1 MYKTDFHV
9 FNCTKITFRTIIS
22 FFCPLS
28 ISMLP
33 LTLSQQKKDLMQRF
47 YALFTFLVLFAVQL
61 SAQSADCLN
70 IYLTRTDSSSYD
82 TVLLD
87 VRIRNYANTI
97 GLQYTTQW
105 DTSVLQLLD
114 VRNFG
119 LPGLKKSNFSF
130 GSPNVNKGLLS
141 LSWTQLD
148 SLSLP
153 DGARL
158 YSLLFVVKN
167 KTAAAT
173 TVRFT
178 DAPVPSE
185 VVYWNNRSQSITG
198 LIGLKVN
205 LKSHSTPNPLRFTQ
219 ICSAMNTCNDSLAS
233 ASVSVS
239 GGVPPYRY
247 FWTGQGRTFQTASIS
262 GAVPGNYQLWV
273 SDNRDT
279 IPALVAISIN
289 GTGAGGVYL
298 SYRIICDDSIKQRA
312 TITVNSLDV
321 SGAHT
326 FQWSNGFRETGGSFS
341 SIRLAKDSLYSV
353 TVTDANGCSR
363 SLSGLSANN
372 CYQIPQDTIPQDTIV
387 YPDPFRPRLVVQ
399 SARANTGEVFCTP
412 VIADGFQQLSGL
424 QFGLRW
430 DPQALT
436 FQRIN
441 YTKPNIA
448 DLSTFGLGNVANGE
462 LRFVKFFS
470 PSPVAFSGDTLFEVC
485 FTPKFS
491 GDSTQITFDPN
502 TLPPLAVDAQQN
514 LISFLPYGGV
524 VIVGSSIWPGDT
536 DANGV
541 VNQFDLLPL
550 GLAYGNRGTA
560 RPNAKV
566 TWERHNTQKW
576 GTALINTNID
586 LAIVD
591 ADGNG
596 RIDAADTSALAR
608 NWQRQHGDGLPKLY
622 QPEIRGSGASL
633 FIDADT
639 VLSGSGQWFPLE
651 LGTTD
656 KVAENV
662 YGLAFSISYDPAQVQ
677 EAELNFNAESSWLGT
692 LGQNLIAFQ
701 RNNPAKGRIDIA
713 LTRTDGRNVSGYGRI
728 GKVKITIEDVI
739 LNLRENENP
748 KIQLGIENVRL
759 INNADQ
765 IIPVTPLPSTPT
777 AKKGTT
783 TSAYDPY
790 LDARIRVYPQPAS
803 DQLYLDY
810 GDLPLRSVQLL
821 QLDGKALSGVLVP
834 QRSLSLA
841 GIPNGVYLLK
851 VVAESGVVMKKVLVA
866 R

>member
-1 MYKTDFHV
+1 
-9 FNCTKITFRTIIS
+9 
-22 FFCPLS
+22 
-28 ISMLP
+28 
-33 LTLSQQKKDLMQRF
+33 MQRF
-47 YALFTFLVLFAVQL
+47 YALFTFLVLFAVQS

-70 IYLTRTDSSSYD
+70 IYLTRTDTSSYD

-87 VRIRNYANTI
+87 VRVRNYGNTI

-114 VRNFG
+114 VHNFG
-119 LPGLKKSNFSF
+119 LPELKKSNFSF
-130 GSPNVNKGLLS
+130 GSPNINKGLLS

-148 SLSLP
+148 SIYLP

-167 KTAAAT
+167 KTAATT
-173 TVRFT
+173 TVRFI

-185 VVYWNNRSQSITG
+185 VVYRNNRSQAITG
-198 LIGLKVN
+198 LIGLKLN
-205 LKSHSTPNPLRFTQ
+205 LKSHYTPNPLRLTQ
-219 ICSAMNTCNDSLAS
+219 ICSAMNTCKDSLAS

-247 FWTGQGRTFQTASIS
+247 FWVGKGWTFQTASIR
-262 GAVPGNYQLWV
+262 GAVPGDYQLWV
-273 SDNRDT
+273 SDQNQDS
-279 IPALVAISIN
+279 IPALVAVSVN
-289 GTGAGGVYL
+289 APGSGAIYL
-298 SYRIICDDSIKQRA
+298 YSRVICDDSSKQRA
-312 TITVNSLDV
+312 TIIVNSIDV
-321 SGAHT
+321 PGGYI
-326 FQWSNGFRETGGSFS
+326 FQWNNGFKENGVNSS
-341 SIRLAKDSLYSV
+341 SIRVAKDSLYSV
-353 TVTDANGCSR
+353 TVTDSKGCIG
-363 SLSGLSANN
+363 SLSGLSATN
-372 CYQIPQDTIPQDTIV
+372 CYPAPQDTIPQDTIV
-387 YPDPFRPRLVVQ
+387 YPDPLKPRLVVQ
-399 SARANTGEVFCTP
+399 STIANTGEVFCTP
-412 VIADGFQQLSGL
+412 VIADNFQQLNGF

-430 DPQALT
+430 DPQALS

-441 YTKPNIA
+441 YTQPNII
-448 DLSTFGLGNVANGE
+448 DINTLGLGNVANGE
-462 LRFVKFFS
+462 LRFVKVFS
-470 PSPVAFSGDTLFEVC
+470 PGSVAFSGETLFEVC

-491 GDSTQITFDPN
+491 GDSTQITFGPG
-502 TLPPLAVDAQQN
+502 TLPPLAVDSQQN
-514 LISFLPYGGV
+514 LIPFLTYSGS
-524 VIVGSSIWPGDT
+524 VITAPSIWPGDA
-536 DANGV
+536 DGNGV
-541 VNQFDLLPL
+541 VDQFDLLPL
-550 GLAYGNRGTA
+550 GLAYGTRGTA
-560 RPNAKV
+560 RPNAQI

-576 GTALINTNID
+576 GTTLINTNID
-586 LAIVD
+586 LAFVD

-596 RIDAADTSALAR
+596 QIDAADTSALAR
-608 NWQRQHGDGLPKLY
+608 NWQREHGDGLPKLY

-639 VLSGSGQWFPLE
+639 VLSGPGQWFPLE
-651 LGTTD
+651 LGTAD
-656 KVAENV
+656 KVAENI
-662 YGLAFSISYDPAQVQ
+662 YGLAFSVSYDPAQVQ
-677 EAELNFNAESSWLGT
+677 EMELNFSAESSWLGT

-701 RNNPAKGRIDIA
+701 RNNPVEGRIDIA

-739 LNLRENENP
+739 LNLRDEENP

-790 LDARIRVYPQPAS
+790 LDARIRVYPQPAK
-803 DQLYLDY
+803 DQLFLDY

-821 QLDGKALSGVLVP
+821 QIDGKALGGVLVP

>member
-1 MYKTDFHV
+1 
-9 FNCTKITFRTIIS
+9 
-22 FFCPLS
+22 
-28 ISMLP
+28 
-33 LTLSQQKKDLMQRF
+33 MQRF
-47 YALFTFLVLFAVQL
+47 YALFTFLVLFVVQS

-70 IYLTRTDSSSYD
+70 IYLTRTDTSSYD

-87 VRIRNYANTI
+87 VRVRNYGNTI

-119 LPGLKKSNFSF
+119 LPELKKSNFSF
-130 GSPNVNKGLLS
+130 GSTNISRGLLS

-148 SLSLP
+148 SVYLP

-158 YSLLFVVKN
+158 YSLVFVVKN
-167 KTAAAT
+167 KTTATT
-173 TVRFT
+173 TVRFSN
-178 DAPVPSE
+178 APVPSE
-185 VVYWNNRSQSITG
+185 VIYRNKTIQAQAITG
-198 LIGLKVN
+198 LIGLKLN
-205 LKSHSTPNPLRFTQ
+205 LKSPYRPAPLRFTQ
-219 ICSAMNTCNDSLAS
+219 ICSAMNSCKDSLAN

-247 FWTGQGRTFQTASIS
+247 FWTGKGRTFQTASIS
-262 GAVPGNYQLWV
+262 GAVPGDYQLWV
-273 SDNRDT
+273 SDQNRDT
-279 IPALVAISIN
+279 IPALVAVSVN
-289 GTGAGGVYL
+289 APGSGAIYL
-298 SYRIICDDSIKQRA
+298 YSRVICDDSSKQSA
-312 TITVNSLDV
+312 TIIV
-321 SGAHT
+321 SSIDGPGGYF
-326 FQWSNGFRETGGSFS
+326 FQWSNGFKQNGVNSS
-341 SIRLAKDSLYSV
+341 SIRVAKDSLYSV
-353 TVTDANGCSR
+353 TVTDAEGCVG
-363 SLSGLSANN
+363 SLFGLSAAN
-372 CYQIPQDTIPQDTIV
+372 CYLVPQDTIPQDTVV
-387 YPDPFRPRLVVQ
+387 YPDPSKPRLLVQ
-399 SARANTGEVFCTP
+399 STIANTGEVFCTP
-412 VIADGFQQLSGL
+412 VIADKFQQLNGL

-436 FQRIN
+436 FQKIN
-441 YTKPNIA
+441 YTKPNII
-448 DLSTFGLGNVANGE
+448 DVNTFGLGNVAKGE
-462 LRFVKFFS
+462 LRFVKVFS
-470 PSPVAFSGDTLFEVC
+470 PSAVAFSGETLFEVC

-491 GDSTQITFDPN
+491 GDSTQITFGPG

-514 LISFLPYGGV
+514 LIPFLTYGGA
-524 VIVGSSIWPGDT
+524 VITAPSIWPGDA
-536 DANGV
+536 DGNGV
-541 VNQFDLLPL
+541 VDQFDLLPL
-550 GLAYGNRGTA
+550 GLAYGTRGTA
-560 RPNAKV
+560 RTKAEI

-576 GTALINTNID
+576 GTTLINTNID
-586 LAIVD
+586 LAFVD

-608 NWQRQHGDGLPKLY
+608 NWQRKHGDGLPKLY

-639 VLSGSGQWFPLE
+639 ILSGPGQWFPLE
-651 LGTTD
+651 LGTID
-656 KVAENV
+656 KLAENV

-677 EAELNFNAESSWLGT
+677 EAELSFSAENSWLGT

-701 RNNPAKGRIDIA
+701 RNTPVAGRIDVA

-739 LNLRENENP
+739 LNLRDEENP

-765 IIPVTPLPSTPT
+765 IIPVSPLPSTPT
-777 AKKGTT
+777 AKKGVS

-790 LDARIRVYPQPAS
+790 LDARIRVYPQPAN
-803 DQLYLDY
+803 DHLYLDY

-821 QLDGKALSGVLVP
+821 QIDGKALSPVLVP

-841 GIPNGVYLLK
+841 GFPNGIYLLK

>member
-1 MYKTDFHV
+1 
-9 FNCTKITFRTIIS
+9 
-22 FFCPLS
+22 
-28 ISMLP
+28 
-33 LTLSQQKKDLMQRF
+33 MQRF
-47 YALFTFLVLFAVQL
+47 YALFTFLVLFVVQL

-70 IYLTRTDSSSYD
+70 IYLARTDISSFD

-87 VRIRNYANTI
+87 VRVHNYGNTI

-119 LPGLKKSNFSF
+119 LPELRKSNFSF

-141 LSWTQLD
+141 FSWTQLD
-148 SLSLP
+148 SFYLP
-153 DGARL
+153 EDARL

-167 KTAAAT
+167 KTAVAT

-178 DAPVPSE
+178 NAPVPSE
-185 VVYWNNRSQSITG
+185 VVYRNNRSEAITG
-198 LIGLKVN
+198 LIGLKLN
-205 LKSHSTPNPLRFTQ
+205 LKSHSTPNPLLFAK
-219 ICSAMNTCNDSLAS
+219 ICSAMNTCKDSLAS
-233 ASVSVS
+233 ASVSVT

-247 FWTGQGRTFQTASIS
+247 FWKGKGQTFQTASIS
-262 GAVPGNYQLWV
+262 GAVPGDYQLWV
-273 SDNRDT
+273 SDQNQDT
-279 IPALVAISIN
+279 IPALVAVSKNNFSSEAIN
-289 GTGAGGVYL
+289 LVFSTL
-298 SYRIICDDSIKQRA
+298 CDDSTKQRA
-312 TITVNSLDV
+312 KIIVAYFNLP
-321 SGAHT
+321 GAYN
-326 FQWSNGFRETGGSFS
+326 FSWSNGFQENGVYFS
-341 SIRLAKDSLYSV
+341 TLSVAKDSLYSV
-353 TVTDANGCSR
+353 TVTDGNGCSG
-363 SLSGLSANN
+363 SLSGLSAAG
-372 CYQIPQDTIPQDTIV
+372 CYFPQDTIV
-387 YPDPFRPRLVVQ
+387 SPPDTIVNPGTDKPSLRVQ
-399 SARANTGEVFCTP
+399 SKIANTGEVFCTP

-430 DPQALT
+430 DSQALT

-441 YTKPNIA
+441 YTKPNII
-448 DLSTFGLGNVANGE
+448 DLSAFGLGNVANGE
-462 LRFVKFFS
+462 LRFVKVFS
-470 PSPVAFSGDTLFEVC
+470 PNAVAFSGETLFEVC

-491 GDSTQITFDPN
+491 GDSTLITFGPG

-514 LISFLPYGGV
+514 LIPFTTYSGS
-524 VIVGSSIWPGDT
+524 VITAPSIWPGDA
-536 DANGV
+536 DGNGV
-541 VNQFDLLPL
+541 VDQFDLLPL
-550 GLAYGNRGTA
+550 GLAHGTRGTS
-560 RPNAKV
+560 RPNAQI
-566 TWERHNTQKW
+566 TWQRHNTQKW
-576 GTALINTNID
+576 GVPLINSNID
-586 LAIVD
+586 LAFVD

-651 LGTTD
+651 LGTAD
-656 KVAENV
+656 KLAENV
-662 YGLAFSISYDPAQVQ
+662 YGLAFSISYDPVQVQ
-677 EAELNFNAESSWLGT
+677 EAELSFSAESSWLGT

-701 RNNPAKGRIDIA
+701 RNNPVAGRIDIA

-739 LNLRENENP
+739 LNLRDEENP

-759 INNADQ
+759 INNADL

-777 AKKGTT
+777 TKKGTT

-821 QLDGKALSGVLVP
+821 QIDGKALSGVLVP

>member
-1 MYKTDFHV
+1 
-9 FNCTKITFRTIIS
+9 
-22 FFCPLS
+22 
-28 ISMLP
+28 
-33 LTLSQQKKDLMQRF
+33 MQRF
-47 YALFTFLVLFAVQL
+47 YAVFTFLVLFAVQL

-87 VRIRNYANTI
+87 VRVRNYGNAI

-119 LPGLKKSNFSF
+119 LPELKKSNFSF

-148 SLSLP
+148 SIYLP

-167 KTAAAT
+167 KTAATT

-185 VVYWNNRSQSITG
+185 VVYTVNRAMPITG
-198 LIGLKVN
+198 LIGLKLN

-219 ICSAMNTCNDSLAS
+219 ICTAMNSCKDSLAS
-233 ASVSVS
+233 ANVSVS

-247 FWTGQGRTFQTASIS
+247 FWTGKGQTFQTASIS
-262 GAVPGNYQLWV
+262 GAVPGDYQLWV
-273 SDNRDT
+273 SDQNRDT
-279 IPALVAISIN
+279 IPALVAVSIDST
-289 GTGAGGVYL
+289 GTELVYL
-298 SYRIICDDSIKQRA
+298 YPNVICDDTTKQSA
-312 TITVNSLDV
+312 TIIVNSIDV
-321 SGAHT
+321 SRRYT
-326 FQWSNGFRETGGSFS
+326 FKWSNGFKENEANS
-341 SIRLAKDSLYSV
+341 SAIRAAKDSIYSV
-353 TVTDANGCSR
+353 TITGANGCS
-363 SLSGLSANN
+363 SSFFGLTASE
-372 CYQIPQDTIPQDTIV
+372 CFGTQDTIV
-387 YPDPFRPRLVVQ
+387 SPPDTIVSPPDTIVNPGNGKPSLLVQ
-399 SARANTGEVFCTP
+399 STIANRGEVFCTP

-436 FQRIN
+436 FQKIN
-441 YTKPNIA
+441 YTKPNIV
-448 DLSTFGLGNVANGE
+448 DLSTFGLGNVAKGE
-462 LRFVKFFS
+462 LRFVKVFS
-470 PSPVAFSGDTLFEVC
+470 PSPVAFSGETLFEVC

-491 GDSTQITFDPN
+491 SDSTQITFGPS

-514 LISFLPYGGV
+514 LIPFTTYSGS
-524 VIVGSSIWPGDT
+524 VIFAPSIWPGDA
-536 DANGV
+536 DGNGV
-541 VNQFDLLPL
+541 VDQFDLLPL
-550 GLAYGNRGTA
+550 GLAYGTSGTPRA
-560 RPNAKV
+560 NAQI
-566 TWERHNTQKW
+566 TWEGHNTQKW
-576 GTALINTNID
+576 GSTLINSNID
-586 LAIVD
+586 LAFVD

-596 RIDAADTSALAR
+596 RIDAADTTALAR

-633 FIDADT
+633 FIDVDT
-639 VLSGSGQWFPLE
+639 ILSGPGQWFPLE
-651 LGTTD
+651 LGTAD

-662 YGLAFSISYDPAQVQ
+662 YGLAFSVSYDPAQVQ
-677 EAELNFNAESSWLGT
+677 EAELSFSVESSWLGT

-739 LNLRENENP
+739 LNLRDEENP

-783 TSAYDPY
+783 TSAYAPY
-790 LDARIRVYPQPAS
+790 LDARIRIYPQPAR

-810 GDLPLRSVQLL
+810 GDLSLRSVQLL
-821 QLDGKALSGVLVP
+821 QLDGKALSGLMTP

>member
-1 MYKTDFHV
+1 
-9 FNCTKITFRTIIS
+9 
-22 FFCPLS
+22 
-28 ISMLP
+28 
-33 LTLSQQKKDLMQRF
+33 MQRF

-70 IYLTRTDSSSYD
+70 IYLTRTDTSSND

-87 VRIRNYANTI
+87 VRVRNYANTI

-119 LPGLKKSNFSF
+119 LPELKKSNFSF
-130 GSPNVNKGLLS
+130 GSPNISKGLLS

-148 SLSLP
+148 SFYLP

-173 TVRFT
+173 TVRFSN
-178 DAPVPSE
+178 APVPSE
-185 VVYWNNRSQSITG
+185 VVYRNNRSQAITG
-198 LIGLKVN
+198 LIGLKLN
-205 LKSHSTPNPLRFTQ
+205 LKSHSAPNPLRFIQ
-219 ICSAMNTCNDSLAS
+219 ICSAMNSCKDSLAS

-247 FWTGQGRTFQTASIS
+247 FWTGKGRTFQTANIS
-262 GAVPGNYQLWV
+262 SALPGDYQLWV
-273 SDNRDT
+273 SDQNRDT
-279 IPALVAISIN
+279 IPALVAVSVN
-289 GTGAGGVYL
+289 APGSGAIYL
-298 SYRIICDDSIKQRA
+298 YSRVVCDDSSKQSA
-312 TITVNSLDV
+312 TIIVSSIDV
-321 SGAHT
+321 PGGYV
-326 FQWSNGFRETGGSFS
+326 FQWSNGFKQTSVNSS
-341 SIRLAKDSLYSV
+341 SIRVAKDSLYSL
-353 TVTDANGCSR
+353 TVTDSNGCIG
-363 SLSGLSANN
+363 SLFGLSATN
-372 CYQIPQDTIPQDTIV
+372 CYTVPQDTIPQDTIV
-387 YPDPFRPRLVVQ
+387 YPDPFKPRLLVQ
-399 SARANTGEVFCTP
+399 STIANTGEVFCTP
-412 VIADGFQQLSGL
+412 VIADNFKQLYGL

-430 DPQALT
+430 DPQALS

-441 YTKPNIA
+441 YTMPNII
-448 DLSTFGLGNVANGE
+448 DINTLGLGNVTNGE
-462 LRFVKFFS
+462 LRFVKVFS
-470 PSPVAFSGDTLFEVC
+470 PSAIAFSGETLFEVC

-491 GDSTQITFDPN
+491 GDSTQITFGPG
-502 TLPPLAVDAQQN
+502 TLPTLAVDAQQN
-514 LISFLPYGGV
+514 LIPFLTYGGA
-524 VIVGSSIWPGDT
+524 VITAPSIWPGDA
-536 DANGV
+536 DGNGV
-541 VNQFDLLPL
+541 VDQFDLLPL
-550 GLAYGNRGTA
+550 GLAYGTRGTA
-560 RPNAKV
+560 RPNAQI

-576 GTALINTNID
+576 GTPLINTNID
-586 LAIVD
+586 LAFVD

-596 RIDAADTSALAR
+596 QIDAADTTALAR
-608 NWQRQHGDGLPKLY
+608 NWQREHGDGLPKLY

-639 VLSGSGQWFPLE
+639 VLSGPGQWFPLE
-651 LGTTD
+651 LGTAD

-662 YGLAFSISYDPAQVQ
+662 YGLAFSVSYDPAQVQ
-677 EAELNFNAESSWLGT
+677 ETELSFSAESSWLGT

-701 RNNPAKGRIDIA
+701 RNNPVEGRIDVA

-739 LNLRENENP
+739 LNLRDGENP

-790 LDARIRVYPQPAS
+790 LDARIRVYPQPAR
-803 DQLYLDY
+803 DQLFLDY
-810 GDLPLRSVQLL
+810 GDLRLRSVQLL
-821 QLDGKALSGVLVP
+821 QIDGKALSGVLVP

-841 GIPNGVYLLK
+841 GIPNGIYLLK

>member
-1 MYKTDFHV
+1 
-9 FNCTKITFRTIIS
+9 
-22 FFCPLS
+22 
-28 ISMLP
+28 
-33 LTLSQQKKDLMQRF
+33 MQRF

-70 IYLTRTDSSSYD
+70 IYLARTDTSSYD

-87 VRIRNYANTI
+87 VRVRNYGSAI

-105 DTSVLQLLD
+105 DTTVLQLLD

-119 LPGLKKSNFSF
+119 LPELKKSDFSF
-130 GSPNVNKGLLS
+130 GSPNISKGLLS
-141 LSWTQLD
+141 FSWTQLD
-148 SLSLP
+148 SIYLP

-167 KTAAAT
+167 KNAATT

-178 DAPVPSE
+178 NAPVPSE
-185 VVYWNNRSQSITG
+185 VIYRNNRSQAITG
-198 LIGLKVN
+198 LIGLKLN
-205 LKSHSTPNPLRFTQ
+205 LKSHSTPNPLRLTQ
-219 ICSAMNTCNDSLAS
+219 ICSAMNTCKDSLAS

-239 GGVPPYRY
+239 GGIPPYRY
-247 FWTGQGRTFQTASIS
+247 FWTGKGQTFQTASVS
-262 GAVPGNYQLWV
+262 GAVPGDYQLWV
-273 SDNRDT
+273 SDQNRDS
-279 IPALVAISIN
+279 IPALVAVSVN
-289 GTGAGGVYL
+289 APGSGAIYL
-298 SYRIICDDSIKQRA
+298 YSRVVCDDISKQSA
-312 TITVNSLDV
+312 TIIVNSIDV
-321 SGAHT
+321 PGGYVFH
-326 FQWSNGFRETGGSFS
+326 WSNGFQQTSVSSS
-341 SIRLAKDSLYSV
+341 SIRVAKDSLYSV
-353 TVTDANGCSR
+353 TVTDAKGCIG
-363 SLSGLSANN
+363 SLSGLSATN
-372 CYQIPQDTIPQDTIV
+372 CYLVPQDTIPQDTIV
-387 YPDPFRPRLVVQ
+387 YPDPSKPRLVVQ
-399 SARANTGEVFCTP
+399 SRVANTGEGFCTP
-412 VIADGFQQLSGL
+412 VIADKFQQLNGL

-441 YTKPNIA
+441 YTKPNMI
-448 DLSTFGLGNVANGE
+448 DVNTLGLGNVANGE
-462 LRFVKFFS
+462 LRFVKVFT
-470 PSPVAFSGDTLFEVC
+470 PTVAFSDEVLFEVC
-485 FTPKFS
+485 FTPRFS
-491 GDSTQITFDPN
+491 GDSTQITFGPG

-514 LISFLPYGGV
+514 LIPFLTYGGV
-524 VIVGSSIWPGDT
+524 VITAPSIWPGDA
-536 DANGV
+536 DGNGV
-541 VNQFDLLPL
+541 VDQFDLLPL
-550 GLAYGNRGTA
+550 GLAYGTRGTA
-560 RPNAKV
+560 RPNAQI

-576 GTALINTNID
+576 GATLINTNTD
-586 LAIVD
+586 LAFVD

-596 RIDAADTSALAR
+596 QIDAADTTALAR

-639 VLSGSGQWFPLE
+639 VLNGPGQWFPLE
-651 LGTTD
+651 LGTAE

-677 EAELNFNAESSWLGT
+677 ETELSFSAESSWLGA

-701 RNNPAKGRIDIA
+701 RNSPLEGRIDVA

-739 LNLRENENP
+739 LNLRDEENP

-765 IIPVTPLPSTPT
+765 IIPVTPVPSTPT
-777 AKKGTT
+777 AKKGVT
-783 TSAYDPY
+783 TSAYAPY
-790 LDARIRVYPQPAS
+790 LDARIRVYPQPAR
-803 DQLYLDY
+803 DQLFLDY

-821 QLDGKALSGVLVP
+821 QIDGKALSGILAP

>member
-1 MYKTDFHV
+1 
-9 FNCTKITFRTIIS
+9 
-22 FFCPLS
+22 
-28 ISMLP
+28 
-33 LTLSQQKKDLMQRF
+33 MQRF

-70 IYLTRTDSSSYD
+70 IYLTRTDTSSND

-87 VRIRNYANTI
+87 VRVRNYANTI

-119 LPGLKKSNFSF
+119 LPELKKSNFSF
-130 GSPNVNKGLLS
+130 GSPNISKGLLS
-141 LSWTQLD
+141 LSWTRLD
-148 SLSLP
+148 SFYLP

-167 KTAAAT
+167 KTAATT
-173 TVRFT
+173 TVSFSN
-178 DAPVPSE
+178 APVPSE
-185 VVYWNNRSQSITG
+185 VVYRNNRSQAITG
-198 LIGLKVN
+198 LIGLKLN
-205 LKSHSTPNPLRFTQ
+205 LKSHSAPNPLRFTQ
-219 ICSAMNTCNDSLAS
+219 ICSAMNSCKDSLAS

-247 FWTGQGRTFQTASIS
+247 FWTGKGMTFQTANIS
-262 GAVPGNYQLWV
+262 SALPGDYQLWV
-273 SDNRDT
+273 SDQNRDT
-279 IPALVAISIN
+279 IPALVAVSVN
-289 GTGAGGVYL
+289 APGSGAIYL
-298 SYRIICDDSIKQRA
+298 YSRVVCDDSSKQSA
-312 TITVNSLDV
+312 TIIVSSIDV
-321 SGAHT
+321 PGGYV
-326 FQWSNGFRETGGSFS
+326 FQWSNGFKQTSVNSS
-341 SIRLAKDSLYSV
+341 SIRMAKDSLYSL
-353 TVTDANGCSR
+353 TVTDSNGCIG
-363 SLSGLSANN
+363 SLFGLSATN
-372 CYQIPQDTIPQDTIV
+372 CYPVPQDTIPQDTIV
-387 YPDPFRPRLVVQ
+387 YPDPFKPRLLVQ
-399 SARANTGEVFCTP
+399 STIASTGEVFCTP
-412 VIADGFQQLSGL
+412 VIADNFKQLYGL

-430 DPQALT
+430 DPQALS

-441 YTKPNIA
+441 YTMPNII
-448 DLSTFGLGNVANGE
+448 DINTLGLGNVTNGE
-462 LRFVKFFS
+462 LRFVKVFS
-470 PSPVAFSGDTLFEVC
+470 PSAIAFSGETLFEVC

-491 GDSTQITFDPN
+491 GDSTQITFGPG

-514 LISFLPYGGV
+514 LIPFLTYGGA
-524 VIVGSSIWPGDT
+524 VITAPSIWPGDA
-536 DANGV
+536 DGNGV
-541 VNQFDLLPL
+541 VDQFDLLPL
-550 GLAYGNRGTA
+550 GLAYGTRGTA
-560 RPNAKV
+560 RPNAQI

-576 GTALINTNID
+576 GTTLINTNID
-586 LAIVD
+586 LAFVD

-596 RIDAADTSALAR
+596 QIDAADTTALAR
-608 NWQRQHGDGLPKLY
+608 NWQREHGDGLPKLY

-639 VLSGSGQWFPLE
+639 VLSGPGQWFPLE
-651 LGTTD
+651 LGTAD

-662 YGLAFSISYDPAQVQ
+662 YGLAFSVSYDPAQVQ
-677 EAELNFNAESSWLGT
+677 ETELSFSAESSWLGT

-701 RNNPAKGRIDIA
+701 RNNPVEGRIDVA

-739 LNLRENENP
+739 LNLREEENP

-777 AKKGTT
+777 AKKGLS
-783 TSAYDPY
+783 TSVYDPY
-790 LDARIRVYPQPAS
+790 LDARIRVYPQPAR
-803 DQLYLDY
+803 DQLFLDY

-821 QLDGKALSGVLVP
+821 QIDGKALSGVLVP

-841 GIPNGVYLLK
+841 GIPNGIYLLK

>member
-1 MYKTDFHV
+1 
-9 FNCTKITFRTIIS
+9 
-22 FFCPLS
+22 
-28 ISMLP
+28 
-33 LTLSQQKKDLMQRF
+33 MQRF

-70 IYLTRTDSSSYD
+70 IYLARTDTSSVD

-87 VRIRNYANTI
+87 VRVRNYANTI
-97 GLQYTTQW
+97 GLQYTAQW

-119 LPGLKKSNFSF
+119 LPGLRKNNFSF
-130 GSPNVNKGLLS
+130 GSPNINKGFLS
-141 LSWTQLD
+141 FSWTQLD
-148 SLSLP
+148 SIYLP

-158 YSLLFVVKN
+158 YSLVFVVKN

-173 TVRFT
+173 TVHFT
-178 DAPVPSE
+178 NAPVLSE
-185 VVYWNNRSQSITG
+185 VVYRNNRSQAITG
-198 LIGLKVN
+198 LIGLKLN
-205 LKSHSTPNPLRFTQ
+205 LKNPSTPNTLRFTQ
-219 ICSAMNTCNDSLAS
+219 ICSAMNSCKDSLAS

-247 FWTGQGRTFQTASIS
+247 FWTGMGRTFQTASIS
-262 GAVPGNYQLWV
+262 GAVPGDYQLWV
-273 SDNRDT
+273 SDQNQDT
-279 IPALVAISIN
+279 IPALVAVSKNNFSSQAIN
-289 GTGAGGVYL
+289 LVFSTL
-298 SYRIICDDSIKQRA
+298 CDDSTKQRA
-312 TITVNSLDV
+312 KLIVAYFNLP
-321 SGAHT
+321 GAYN
-326 FQWSNGFRETGGSFS
+326 FSWSNGFQENGVYFS
-341 SIRLAKDSLYSV
+341 TLNVAKDSLYSV
-353 TVTDANGCSR
+353 TVTDANGCSG
-363 SLSGLSANN
+363 SLSGLSAAG
-372 CYQIPQDTIPQDTIV
+372 CYVPQDTIV
-387 YPDPFRPRLVVQ
+387 SPPDTIINPGNGKPSLQVKSKV
-399 SARANTGEVFCTP
+399 ANTGEVFCTQ

-436 FQRIN
+436 FQKIN
-441 YTKPNIA
+441 YTKPNII
-448 DLSTFGLGNVANGE
+448 DVSSLGLGNVAKGE
-462 LRFVKFFS
+462 LRFVKVFS
-470 PSPVAFSGDTLFEVC
+470 PSAVAFSGETLFEVC
-485 FTPKFS
+485 FTPRLS
-491 GDSTQITFDPN
+491 GDSTQITFGPG

-514 LISFLPYGGV
+514 LIPFLTYGGV
-524 VIVGSSIWPGDT
+524 VITAPSIWPGDA
-536 DANGV
+536 DGNGV
-541 VNQFDLLPL
+541 VDQFDLLPL
-550 GLAYGNRGTA
+550 GLAYGTSGTP
-560 RPNAKV
+560 RPNAQI

-576 GTALINTNID
+576 GTPLINTNID
-586 LAIVD
+586 LAFVD

-596 RIDAADTSALAR
+596 QIDAADTSALAR

-622 QPEIRGSGASL
+622 QPEIRDGGASL
-633 FIDADT
+633 FIEADT
-639 VLSGSGQWFPLE
+639 VLSGPGQWFPLE
-651 LGTTD
+651 LGTVD

-662 YGLAFSISYDPAQVQ
+662 YGLAFSIVYDPAQVQ
-677 EAELNFNAESSWLGT
+677 ETELSFSAESSWLGT
-692 LGQNLIAFQ
+692 LGQNLMAFQ
-701 RNNPAKGRIDIA
+701 RNNPVKGRIDIA

-739 LNLRENENP
+739 LNLRDEENP

-790 LDARIRVYPQPAS
+790 LDARIRVYPQPAH
-803 DQLYLDY
+803 DQLFLDY
-810 GDLPLRSVQLL
+810 GDLHLRSVQLL
-821 QLDGKALSGVLVP
+821 QIDGKALSGVLVP

>member
-1 MYKTDFHV
+1 
-9 FNCTKITFRTIIS
+9 
-22 FFCPLS
+22 
-28 ISMLP
+28 
-33 LTLSQQKKDLMQRF
+33 MQRF

-70 IYLTRTDSSSYD
+70 IYLTRTDTSSND

-87 VRIRNYANTI
+87 VRVRNYANTI

-119 LPGLKKSNFSF
+119 LPELKKSNFSF
-130 GSPNVNKGLLS
+130 GSPNISKGLLS

-148 SLSLP
+148 SFYLP

-173 TVRFT
+173 TVRFSN
-178 DAPVPSE
+178 APVPSE
-185 VVYWNNRSQSITG
+185 VVYRNNRSQAITA
-198 LIGLKVN
+198 LIGLKLN
-205 LKSHSTPNPLRFTQ
+205 LKSHSAPNPLRFTQ
-219 ICSAMNTCNDSLAS
+219 ICSAMNSCKDSLAS

-247 FWTGQGRTFQTASIS
+247 FWTGKGRTFQTANIS
-262 GAVPGNYQLWV
+262 SALPGDYQLWV
-273 SDNRDT
+273 SDQNRDT
-279 IPALVAISIN
+279 IPALVAVSVN
-289 GTGAGGVYL
+289 APGSGAIHLYSRVV
-298 SYRIICDDSIKQRA
+298 CDDSSKQSA
-312 TITVNSLDV
+312 TIIVSSIDV
-321 SGAHT
+321 PGGYV
-326 FQWSNGFRETGGSFS
+326 FQWSNGFKQTSVNSS
-341 SIRLAKDSLYSV
+341 SIRVAKDSLYSL
-353 TVTDANGCSR
+353 TVTDSNGCIG
-363 SLSGLSANN
+363 SLFGLSAPN
-372 CYQIPQDTIPQDTIV
+372 CYPVPQDTIPQDTIV
-387 YPDPFRPRLVVQ
+387 YPDPFKPRLLVQ
-399 SARANTGEVFCTP
+399 STIANTGEVFCTP
-412 VIADGFQQLSGL
+412 VIADNFKQLYGL

-430 DPQALT
+430 DPQALS

-441 YTKPNIA
+441 YTKPNII
-448 DLSTFGLGNVANGE
+448 DINTFGLENVTNGE
-462 LRFVKFFS
+462 LRFVKVFS
-470 PSPVAFSGDTLFEVC
+470 PSAIAFSGEALFEVC

-491 GDSTQITFDPN
+491 GDSTQITFGPG

-514 LISFLPYGGV
+514 LIPFLTYGGA
-524 VIVGSSIWPGDT
+524 VITAPSIWPGDT
-536 DANGV
+536 DGNGV
-541 VNQFDLLPL
+541 VDQFDLLPL
-550 GLAYGNRGTA
+550 GLAYGTRGPA
-560 RPNAKV
+560 RPKAQI

-576 GTALINTNID
+576 GTALINSNID
-586 LAIVD
+586 LAFVD

-596 RIDAADTSALAR
+596 QIDAADTTALAR
-608 NWQRQHGDGLPKLY
+608 NWQREHGDGLPKLY

-639 VLSGSGQWFPLE
+639 VLSGPGQWFPLE
-651 LGTTD
+651 LGTAN
-656 KVAENV
+656 KVAENI
-662 YGLAFSISYDPAQVQ
+662 YGLAFSVSYDPAQVQ
-677 EAELNFNAESSWLGT
+677 ETELSFSAESSWLGT

-701 RNNPAKGRIDIA
+701 RNNPAKGRIDVA

-739 LNLRENENP
+739 LNLREEENP

-777 AKKGTT
+777 AKKGVS

-790 LDARIRVYPQPAS
+790 LDARIRVYPQPAR
-803 DQLYLDY
+803 DQLFLDY
-810 GDLPLRSVQLL
+810 GDLHLRSVQLL
-821 QLDGKALSGVLVP
+821 QIDGKALSGVLVP

-851 VVAESGVVMKKVLVA
+851 VVAESSVVMKKVLIA

>member
-1 MYKTDFHV
+1 
-9 FNCTKITFRTIIS
+9 
-22 FFCPLS
+22 
-28 ISMLP
+28 
-33 LTLSQQKKDLMQRF
+33 MQRF

-70 IYLTRTDSSSYD
+70 IYLARTDTSSHD

-87 VRIRNYANTI
+87 VRVLNYGNMI

-119 LPGLKKSNFSF
+119 LPELRKSNFSF

-141 LSWTQLD
+141 FSWTQLD
-148 SLSLP
+148 SFYLP
-153 DGARL
+153 EDARL

-167 KTAAAT
+167 KTAVAT

-178 DAPVPSE
+178 NAPVPSE
-185 VVYWNNRSQSITG
+185 VVYRNNRSEAITG
-198 LIGLKVN
+198 LIGLKLN
-205 LKSHSTPNPLRFTQ
+205 LKSHSTPNPLLFAK
-219 ICSAMNTCNDSLAS
+219 ICSAMNTCKDSLAS
-233 ASVSVS
+233 ASVSVT

-247 FWTGQGRTFQTASIS
+247 FWKGKGQTFQTASIS
-262 GAVPGNYQLWV
+262 GAVPGDYQLWV
-273 SDNRDT
+273 SDQNRDS
-279 IPALVAISIN
+279 IPALVAVSIN
-289 GTGAGGVYL
+289 GPGAGGVYL
-298 SYRIICDDSIKQRA
+298 SYRIICDDSIKQKA
-312 TITVNSLDV
+312 TIIVNSFDV
-321 SGAHT
+321 SSTHT

-341 SIRLAKDSLYSV
+341 SIRVAKDSLYSV
-353 TVTDANGCSR
+353 TVTDGNGCSG
-363 SLSGLSANN
+363 SLSGLSAAG
-372 CYQIPQDTIPQDTIV
+372 CYFPQDTIV
-387 YPDPFRPRLVVQ
+387 SPPDTIINPGNGEPSLLVP
-399 SARANTGEVFCTP
+399 SNFAKTGEVFCTP

-430 DPQALT
+430 DSQALT

-441 YTKPNIA
+441 YTKPNIV

-470 PSPVAFSGDTLFEVC
+470 PSPVAFSGETLFEVC
-485 FTPKFS
+485 FTPRLS
-491 GDSTQITFDPN
+491 GDSTQITFGPG
-502 TLPPLAVDAQQN
+502 TLPPLAVDSQQN
-514 LISFLPYGGV
+514 LIPFLTHGGA
-524 VIVGSSIWPGDT
+524 VITAPSIWPGDA
-536 DANGV
+536 DGNGV
-541 VNQFDLLPL
+541 VDQFDLLPL
-550 GLAYGNRGTA
+550 GLAYGTSGTTRA
-560 RPNAKV
+560 NAQI

-576 GTALINTNID
+576 GTTLINTNID
-586 LAIVD
+586 LAFVD

-596 RIDAADTSALAR
+596 RIDAADTTALAR

-639 VLSGSGQWFPLE
+639 ILSGSGQWFPLE
-651 LGTTD
+651 LGTAD

-662 YGLAFSISYDPAQVQ
+662 YGLAFSVSYDPAQVQ
-677 EAELNFNAESSWLGT
+677 EAELSFSAESSWLGT

-701 RNNPAKGRIDIA
+701 RNNPVAGRIDIA

-739 LNLRENENP
+739 LNLRDEKNP

-790 LDARIRVYPQPAS
+790 LDARIRIYPQPAR

-821 QLDGKALSGVLVP
+821 QIDGKALSGLMTP

>member
-1 MYKTDFHV
+1 
-9 FNCTKITFRTIIS
+9 
-22 FFCPLS
+22 
-28 ISMLP
+28 
-33 LTLSQQKKDLMQRF
+33 MQRF
-47 YALFTFLVLFAVQL
+47 YALFTFLVLFVVQL

-70 IYLTRTDSSSYD
+70 IYLARTDTSSFD

-87 VRIRNYANTI
+87 VRVHNYGNTI

-119 LPGLKKSNFSF
+119 LPELRKSNFSF

-141 LSWTQLD
+141 FSWTQLD
-148 SLSLP
+148 SFYLP
-153 DGARL
+153 EDARL

-167 KTAAAT
+167 KTAVAT

-178 DAPVPSE
+178 NAPVPSE
-185 VVYWNNRSQSITG
+185 VVYRNNRSEAITG
-198 LIGLKVN
+198 LIGLKLN
-205 LKSHSTPNPLRFTQ
+205 LKSHSTPNPLLFAK
-219 ICSAMNTCNDSLAS
+219 ICSAMNTCKDSLAS
-233 ASVSVS
+233 ASVSVT

-247 FWTGQGRTFQTASIS
+247 FWKGKGQTFQTASIS
-262 GAVPGNYQLWV
+262 GAVPGDYQLWV
-273 SDNRDT
+273 SDQNQDT
-279 IPALVAISIN
+279 IPALVAVSKNNFSSEAIN
-289 GTGAGGVYL
+289 LVFSTL
-298 SYRIICDDSIKQRA
+298 CDDSTKQRA
-312 TITVNSLDV
+312 KIIVAYFNLP
-321 SGAHT
+321 GAYN
-326 FQWSNGFRETGGSFS
+326 FSWSNGFQENGVYFS
-341 SIRLAKDSLYSV
+341 TLSVAKDSLYSV
-353 TVTDANGCSR
+353 TVTDGNGCSG
-363 SLSGLSANN
+363 SLSGLSAAG
-372 CYQIPQDTIPQDTIV
+372 CYFPQDTIV
-387 YPDPFRPRLVVQ
+387 SPPDTIVNPGTDKPSLRVQ
-399 SARANTGEVFCTP
+399 SKIANTGEVFCTP

-430 DPQALT
+430 DSQALT

-441 YTKPNIA
+441 YTKPNII
-448 DLSTFGLGNVANGE
+448 DLSAFGLGNVANGE
-462 LRFVKFFS
+462 LRFVKVFS
-470 PSPVAFSGDTLFEVC
+470 PNAVAFSGETLFEVC

-491 GDSTQITFDPN
+491 GDSTLITFGPG

-514 LISFLPYGGV
+514 LIPFTTYSGS
-524 VIVGSSIWPGDT
+524 VITAPSIWPGDA
-536 DANGV
+536 DGNGV
-541 VNQFDLLPL
+541 VDQFDLLPL
-550 GLAYGNRGTA
+550 GLAHGTRGTS
-560 RPNAKV
+560 RPNAQI
-566 TWERHNTQKW
+566 TWQRHNTQKW
-576 GTALINTNID
+576 GVPLINSNID
-586 LAIVD
+586 LAFVD

-651 LGTTD
+651 LGTAD
-656 KVAENV
+656 KLAENV
-662 YGLAFSISYDPAQVQ
+662 YGLAFSISYDPVQVQ
-677 EAELNFNAESSWLGT
+677 EAELSFSAESSWLGT

-701 RNNPAKGRIDIA
+701 RNNPVAGRIDIA

-739 LNLRENENP
+739 LNLRDEENP

-759 INNADQ
+759 INNADL

-777 AKKGTT
+777 TKKGTT

-821 QLDGKALSGVLVP
+821 QIDGKALSGVLVP

>member
-1 MYKTDFHV
+1 
-9 FNCTKITFRTIIS
+9 
-22 FFCPLS
+22 
-28 ISMLP
+28 
-33 LTLSQQKKDLMQRF
+33 MQRF

-70 IYLTRTDSSSYD
+70 IYLARTDTSSND
-82 TVLLD
+82 TLLLD
-87 VRIRNYANTI
+87 VRVRSYGNTI

-119 LPGLKKSNFSF
+119 LPELRKSNFSF
-130 GSPNVNKGLLS
+130 GSPNINKGLLS
-141 LSWTQLD
+141 FSWTQLD
-148 SLSLP
+148 SLYLP

-167 KTAAAT
+167 KNATTT

-178 DAPVPSE
+178 EAPVPSE
-185 VVYWNNRSQSITG
+185 VVYRNNRSQSITG
-198 LIGLKVN
+198 LIGLRLN

-239 GGVPPYRY
+239 GGMPPYRY
-247 FWTGQGRTFQTASIS
+247 FWTGKGRTFQTANIS
-262 GAVPGNYQLWV
+262 GAVPGDYQLWV
-273 SDNRDT
+273 SDQNQDT
-279 IPALVAISIN
+279 IPALVAVSKNNFSSDAIN
-289 GTGAGGVYL
+289 LVFSTL
-298 SYRIICDDSIKQRA
+298 CDDSTKQRA
-312 TITVNSLDV
+312 KLIVAYFNLP
-321 SGAHT
+321 GAYN
-326 FQWSNGFRETGGSFS
+326 FSWSNGFQENGVYFS
-341 SIRLAKDSLYSV
+341 TLNVAKDSLYSV
-353 TVTDANGCSR
+353 TVTDSNGCSG
-363 SLSGLSANN
+363 SLSGLSAAG
-372 CYQIPQDTIPQDTIV
+372 CYVPQDTIV
-387 YPDPFRPRLVVQ
+387 SPPDTIINPGNGKPSLLVQ
-399 SARANTGEVFCTP
+399 SKIANTGEVFCTP
-412 VIADGFQQLSGL
+412 VIADNFQQLNGL
-424 QFGLRW
+424 QFGLSW
-430 DPQALT
+430 DPQALS

-441 YTKPNIA
+441 YTKPNII
-448 DLSTFGLGNVANGE
+448 DVNTLGLGNVAKGE
-462 LRFVKFFS
+462 LRFVKVFS
-470 PSPVAFSGDTLFEVC
+470 PSAVAFSGEVLFEVC
-485 FTPKFS
+485 FTPRMS
-491 GDSTQITFDPN
+491 GDSTQITFGSG

-514 LISFLPYGGV
+514 LIPFQTYGGV
-524 VIVGSSIWPGDT
+524 VITAPSIWPGDA
-536 DANGV
+536 DGNGV
-541 VNQFDLLPL
+541 VDQFDLLPL
-550 GLAYGNRGTA
+550 GLAYGTSGTPRA
-560 RPNAKV
+560 NAQI

-576 GTALINTNID
+576 GDTLINSNID
-586 LAIVD
+586 LAFVD

-596 RIDAADTSALAR
+596 RIDAADTTALAR
-608 NWQRQHGDGLPKLY
+608 NWQREHGDGLPKLY
-622 QPEIRGSGASL
+622 QPEIRGGGASL
-633 FIDADT
+633 FIEADT
-639 VLSGSGQWFPLE
+639 VLSGPGQWFPLE
-651 LGTTD
+651 LGTAD

-662 YGLAFSISYDPAQVQ
+662 YGLAFSIVYDPAQVQ
-677 EAELNFNAESSWLGT
+677 ENELSFSAESSWLGT
-692 LGQNLIAFQ
+692 LGQNLMAFQ

-713 LTRTDGRNVSGYGRI
+713 LTRTDGRNVSGHGRI

-739 LNLRENENP
+739 LNLRDEENP

-810 GDLPLRSVQLL
+810 GDLSLRSVQLL
-821 QLDGKALSGVLVP
+821 QIDGKALSGVLAP

>member
-1 MYKTDFHV
+1 
-9 FNCTKITFRTIIS
+9 
-22 FFCPLS
+22 
-28 ISMLP
+28 
-33 LTLSQQKKDLMQRF
+33 MQRF

-70 IYLTRTDSSSYD
+70 IYLTRTDTSSYD

-87 VRIRNYANTI
+87 VRVRNYGNTI

-119 LPGLKKSNFSF
+119 LPELKKSNFSF
-130 GSPNVNKGLLS
+130 GSPNINKGLLS

-148 SLSLP
+148 SVYLP

-158 YSLLFVVKN
+158 YSLVFVVKN
-167 KTAAAT
+167 KTAATT

-178 DAPVPSE
+178 NAPVPSE
-185 VVYWNNRSQSITG
+185 VVYRNNRSQAITG
-198 LIGLKVN
+198 LIGLKLN
-205 LKSHSTPNPLRFTQ
+205 LKSQSTTNPLRFTQ
-219 ICSAMNTCNDSLAS
+219 ICSAMNTCKDSLAS

-247 FWTGQGRTFQTASIS
+247 FWTGKGRTFQTASIG
-262 GAVPGNYQLWV
+262 GAVPGDYQLWV
-273 SDNRDT
+273 SDQNRDT
-279 IPALVAISIN
+279 IPALVAVSVN
-289 GTGAGGVYL
+289 APGSGAIYL
-298 SYRIICDDSIKQRA
+298 YSRVVCDDSSKQSA
-312 TITVNSLDV
+312 TIIVSSIDV
-321 SGAHT
+321 PGGYV
-326 FQWSNGFRETGGSFS
+326 FQWSNGFKQNGVNSS
-341 SIRLAKDSLYSV
+341 SIRVAKDSLYSV
-353 TVTDANGCSR
+353 TVTDAKGCVG
-363 SLSGLSANN
+363 SLFGLSAAS
-372 CYQIPQDTIPQDTIV
+372 CYLVPQDTIPQDTVV
-387 YPDPFRPRLVVQ
+387 YPDPSKPRLLVQ
-399 SARANTGEVFCTP
+399 STIANTGEVFCTP
-412 VIADGFQQLSGL
+412 VIADNFQQLNGL

-436 FQRIN
+436 FQKIN
-441 YTKPNIA
+441 YTKPNII
-448 DLSTFGLGNVANGE
+448 DVNTFGLGNVAKGE
-462 LRFVKFFS
+462 LRFVKVFS
-470 PSPVAFSGDTLFEVC
+470 PSAVAFSGETLFEVC

-491 GDSTQITFDPN
+491 GDSTQITFGPG

-514 LISFLPYGGV
+514 LIPFLTYGGA
-524 VIVGSSIWPGDT
+524 VITAPSIWPGDA
-536 DANGV
+536 DGNGV
-541 VNQFDLLPL
+541 VDQFDLLPL
-550 GLAYGNRGTA
+550 GLAYGTRGTA
-560 RPNAKV
+560 RTKAEI

-576 GTALINTNID
+576 GTTLINTNID
-586 LAIVD
+586 LAFVD

-608 NWQRQHGDGLPKLY
+608 NWQRKHGDGLPKLY
-622 QPEIRGSGASL
+622 QPEIRGSGAAL

-639 VLSGSGQWFPLE
+639 VLSGPGQWFPLE
-651 LGTTD
+651 LGTAD

-677 EAELNFNAESSWLGT
+677 EAELSFSAENSWLGT

-701 RNNPAKGRIDIA
+701 RNNPVAGRIDVA

-739 LNLRENENP
+739 LNLRDEENP

-765 IIPVTPLPSTPT
+765 IIPVSPLPSTPT

-783 TSAYDPY
+783 TSAYNPY
-790 LDARIRVYPQPAS
+790 LDARIRVYPQPAR
-803 DQLYLDY
+803 DQLFLDY
-810 GDLPLRSVQLL
+810 GDLRLRSVQLL
-821 QLDGKALSGVLVP
+821 QIDGKALSGVLVP
-834 QRSLSLA
+834 QSSLSLA